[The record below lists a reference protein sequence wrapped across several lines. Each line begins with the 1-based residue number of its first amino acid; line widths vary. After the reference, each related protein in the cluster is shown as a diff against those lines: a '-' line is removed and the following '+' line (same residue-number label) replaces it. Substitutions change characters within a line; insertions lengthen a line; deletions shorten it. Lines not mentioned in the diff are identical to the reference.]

1 MPSPPARSLNDKVF
15 SLESKLEKEQQE
27 LKAGQASSSLHLGI
41 MWWEGMED
49 TRLGPLYSLHCT
61 SVYVPGYSEML
72 LRVRQLTK
80 DLNSLN
86 CQMDALKNNGE
97 GCAGEYLAPFSAQ
110 VPLGS
115 ISDPL
120 PSDRPQPP
128 PLRHSKYLLCC

>member
-1 MPSPPARSLNDKVF
+1 MPSLPARSLNDKVF
-15 SLESKLEKEQQE
+15 SLEGKLEKEQQE

-41 MWWEGMED
+41 MWWEGMEG
-49 TRLGPLYSLHCT
+49 TRLGPLYCLHYP

-72 LRVRQLTK
+72 LRVQQLTK

-86 CQMDALKNNGE
+86 CQMATLKNNGE
-97 GCAGEYLAPFSAQ
+97 RCAGECLAPFSAQ

-120 PSDRPQPP
+120 PSDLPQPP
-128 PLRHSKYLLCC
+128 PLRNSKYLLCC